1 MARPQN
7 PQRKP
12 QLLEDI
18 LDYLQ
23 DKNLADLSFRPL
35 AEALGISS
43 YMLVYHFGHR
53 EQLLEEIV
61 HQVQAQLPAP
71 SQEQLADLDAPALR
85 QLLLQIWER
94 SQTPQNRVLQ
104 RLGFEA
110 AIQQA
115 ASRQAATQ
123 QAAILQAAIRQAASR
138 PTGSSQS
145 ALAGTALRP
154 PGFSLW
160 RDAAAGWL
168 RARGAGEQQAAA
180 EGTLFAAGL
189 CGLWFGQVVAAEP
202 PEGSTEAFHLLLERL
217 LQAAP

>member
-18 LDYLQ
+18 LHYLQ
-23 DKNLADLSFRPL
+23 DKNLAELSFRPL

-61 HQVQAQLPAP
+61 HRVQAQLSAP
-71 SQEQLADLDAPALR
+71 SPEQLAGLDAPALR
-85 QLLLQIWER
+85 QLLVQIWER
-94 SQTPQNRVLQ
+94 SQTPQSRVLQ
-104 RLGFEA
+104 RLAFEA

-115 ASRQAATQ
+115 AGA
-123 QAAILQAAIRQAASR
+123 
-138 PTGSSQS
+138 QS
-145 ALAGTALRP
+145 APDGGPLRP
-154 PGFSLW
+154 PGYSLW
-160 RDAAAGWL
+160 REAVAGWL
-168 RARGAGEQQAAA
+168 SVRGASEQKAAA

-189 CGLWFGQVVAAEP
+189 CGLWFGQVAAAEP
-202 PEGSTEAFHLLLERL
+202 PEGSTAAFHLLLERL

>member
-23 DKNLADLSFRPL
+23 DKNLAELSFRPL

-61 HQVQAQLPAP
+61 HRVQTQLPAP
-71 SQEQLADLDAPALR
+71 SREQLAGLDAPALR

-94 SQTPQNRVLQ
+94 SQTPQSRVLQ

-115 ASRQAATQ
+115 AIQ
-123 QAAILQAAIRQAASR
+123 QAA
-138 PTGSSQS
+138 P
-145 ALAGTALRP
+145 AGAALRP

-160 RDAAAGWL
+160 REAAVGWL
-168 RARGAGEQQAAA
+168 SARGADEQTAAA

-189 CGLWFGQVVAAEP
+189 CGLWFGQVAAAEP
-202 PEGSTEAFHLLLERL
+202 PEGSTAAFHLVLERL

>member
-53 EQLLEEIV
+53 EQLLAEIV
-61 HQVQAQLPAP
+61 QRVEADLSAP
-71 SQEQLADLDAPALR
+71 PPEQLACLEAPELR
-85 QLLLQIWER
+85 QLLLQVWEH
-94 SQTPQNRVLQ
+94 SQSPQSRARR

-115 ASRQAATQ
+115 ATQ
-123 QAAILQAAIRQAASR
+123 QAVRHTPSQQAAA
-138 PTGSSQS
+138 T
-145 ALAGTALRP
+145 GTAKHP
-154 PGFSLW
+154 PGFVLW

-168 RARGAGEQQAAA
+168 SARGAGEQEAAA

-189 CGLWFGQVVAAEP
+189 CGLWFGQVVAGQ
-202 PEGSTEAFHLLLERL
+202 PEESTEAFHLLLERFL
-217 LQAAP
+217 ATAS

>member
-18 LDYLQ
+18 LAYLQ

-61 HQVQAQLPAP
+61 QRVEADLSAP
-71 SQEQLADLDAPALR
+71 SPEQLAGLAVPELR
-85 QLLLQIWER
+85 QLLLQVWEQ
-94 SQTPQNRVLQ
+94 SQKPHSRALQ

-110 AIQQA
+110 SIQQA
-115 ASRQAATQ
+115 AARHNTDPA
-123 QAAILQAAIRQAASR
+123 
-138 PTGSSQS
+138 PP
-145 ALAGTALRP
+145 LRP
-154 PGFSLW
+154 PGFVRW
-160 RDAAAGWL
+160 RDAATGWL
-168 RARGAGEQQAAA
+168 RARGAGEQTAAA
-180 EGTLFAAGL
+180 EGTLFAAGV
-189 CGLWFGQVVAAEP
+189 CGLWFGQVVADQAGEP
-202 PEGSTEAFHLLLERL
+202 AAAFSLLLERFL
-217 LQAAP
+217 AAAA

>member
-71 SQEQLADLDAPALR
+71 SQEQLADLDALALR

-94 SQTPQNRVLQ
+94 SQTPQSRVLQ

-115 ASRQAATQ
+115 ATQ
-123 QAAILQAAIRQAASR
+123 H
-138 PTGSSQS
+138 TGPSQS
-145 ALAGTALRP
+145 ALAGAALRP

-160 RDAAAGWL
+160 RDAASGWL
-168 RARGAGEQQAAA
+168 RVRGADERTAAA
-180 EGTLFAAGL
+180 EGTFFAAGL

-202 PEGSTEAFHLLLERL
+202 PQGSTAAFHLLLERL

>member
-18 LDYLQ
+18 LVYLQ
-23 DKNLADLSFRPL
+23 DKNLSDLSFRPL

-61 HQVQAQLPAP
+61 HRVEAQLAP
-71 SQEQLADLDAPALR
+71 PSPEQLAGLDALELR
-85 QLLLQIWER
+85 ELLLLVWER
-94 SQTPQNRVLQ
+94 SQGAQNRVLQ

-115 ASRQAATQ
+115 ASCQAA
-123 QAAILQAAIRQAASR
+123 
-138 PTGSSQS
+138 PP
-145 ALAGTALRP
+145 GTAVRL
-154 PGFSLW
+154 PGHARW

-168 RARGAGEQQAAA
+168 SARGASAEKAAA
-180 EGTLFAAGL
+180 EGALFAAGL
-189 CGLWFGQVVAAEP
+189 CGLWFGQVVVAEQSDQA
-202 PEGSTEAFHLLLERL
+202 EVSTAAFHLLLGRFLE
-217 LQAAP
+217 AAP

>member
-23 DKNLADLSFRPL
+23 DKNLAELSFRPL

-61 HQVQAQLPAP
+61 HRVQAQLPAP
-71 SQEQLADLDAPALR
+71 SPEQLAGLEAPALR

-94 SQTPQNRVLQ
+94 SQTPQSRVLQ

-115 ASRQAATQ
+115 ASQ
-123 QAAILQAAIRQAASR
+123 QAASQQAA
-138 PTGSSQS
+138 P
-145 ALAGTALRP
+145 AGAALRP

-160 RDAAAGWL
+160 REAAVGWL
-168 RARGAGEQQAAA
+168 SARGADEQTAAA

-189 CGLWFGQVVAAEP
+189 CGLWFGQVAAAEP
-202 PEGSTEAFHLLLERL
+202 PEGPTAVFHLVLERL

>member
-94 SQTPQNRVLQ
+94 SQTPQSRVLQ

-110 AIQQA
+110 AIQQSA
-115 ASRQAATQ
+115 TQQAATQ
-123 QAAILQAAIRQAASR
+123 Q
-138 PTGSSQS
+138 TGSSQS
-145 ALAGTALRP
+145 TLTGTALRP

-168 RARGAGEQQAAA
+168 RARGAGEQRAAA

-202 PEGSTEAFHLLLERL
+202 PQGSTEAFHLLLERL

>member
-23 DKNLADLSFRPL
+23 DKNLAELSFRPL

-61 HQVQAQLPAP
+61 HRV
-71 SQEQLADLDAPALR
+71 QEQLSAPSPEQLAGLDAPALR
-85 QLLLQIWER
+85 RQLLLVWEC
-94 SQTPQNRVLQ
+94 SQTPQSRVLQ

-110 AIQQA
+110 AIQRA
-115 ASRQAATQ
+115 AAA
-123 QAAILQAAIRQAASR
+123 
-138 PTGSSQS
+138 QS
-145 ALAGTALRP
+145 APDGSALRAA
-154 PGFSLW
+154 GFSMW
-160 RDAAAGWL
+160 REAAAGWL
-168 RARGAGEQQAAA
+168 SARGADEQTSAA

-189 CGLWFGQVVAAEP
+189 CGLWFGQVAAAQP
-202 PEGSTEAFHLLLERL
+202 PEGTTAAFHLLLERL

>member
-23 DKNLADLSFRPL
+23 DKNLAELSFRPL

-61 HQVQAQLPAP
+61 HRVQTQLPAP
-71 SQEQLADLDAPALR
+71 SPEELAGLDAPAMR
-85 QLLLQIWER
+85 QQLLQIWER
-94 SQTPQNRVLQ
+94 SQTPQSLVLQ

-115 ASRQAATQ
+115 AAAQAAPDG
-123 QAAILQAAIRQAASR
+123 A
-138 PTGSSQS
+138 
-145 ALAGTALRP
+145 ALRP
-154 PGFSLW
+154 PVFSLW

-168 RARGAGEQQAAA
+168 SARGTDEQKAAA

-189 CGLWFGQVVAAEP
+189 CGLWFGQVAAAEP
-202 PEGSTEAFHLLLERL
+202 PEGSTAAFHLLLERL
-217 LQAAP
+217 LHAAP

>member
-23 DKNLADLSFRPL
+23 DKNLAELSFRPL
-35 AEALGISS
+35 ADALGISS

-61 HQVQAQLPAP
+61 HRVQAQLSAP
-71 SQEQLADLDAPALR
+71 SPDQLAGLDAPALR
-85 QLLLQIWER
+85 QQLLQVWER
-94 SQTPQNRVLQ
+94 SQTPQSRVLQ
-104 RLGFEA
+104 RLAFEA

-115 ASRQAATQ
+115 AATQ
-123 QAAILQAAIRQAASR
+123 SA
-138 PTGSSQS
+138 PDGS
-145 ALAGTALRP
+145 ALRAA
-154 PGFSLW
+154 GFSLW
-160 RDAAAGWL
+160 REAAAGWL
-168 RARGAGEQQAAA
+168 SARGADEQTSAA

-189 CGLWFGQVVAAEP
+189 CGLWFGQVAAAEP
-202 PEGSTEAFHLLLERL
+202 PEGATAAFHLLLERL